1 MNNRSVIERKM
12 RCKKLFQEKNVEYN
26 VNKIPL
32 IKLKVFNTY
41 KKYQKLYRE

>member
-1 MNNRSVIERKM
+1 MQKTISG
-12 RCKKLFQEKNVEYN
+12 KNVEYN